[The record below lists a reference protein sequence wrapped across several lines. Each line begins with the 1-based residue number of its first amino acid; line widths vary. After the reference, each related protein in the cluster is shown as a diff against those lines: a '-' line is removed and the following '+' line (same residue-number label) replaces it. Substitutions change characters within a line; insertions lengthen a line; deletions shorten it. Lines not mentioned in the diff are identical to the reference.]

1 MKSPKARAG
10 ARRAA
15 TSPGAAPPPGAGRW
29 SQQRRLEL
37 IDFRLRW
44 DGRLNRSDLTS
55 YFGISVPQ
63 ASLDIA
69 TYLELAPNNLE
80 YDHGARVYVARPDF
94 RALYPSSGA
103 APFLNELLSSRL
115 ASVEGEH
122 CLLGFRPPIA
132 VTPTPGRSLNIDVL
146 VALQRAI
153 RMQAGLTVLYQSLTR
168 PAPSERALSPHAF
181 VHDGY
186 RWHVRAYCH
195 VRHAFRDFVIARVQ
209 EVGGTVPVGLGPAQD
224 VSWNTMLKLVLAP
237 HPELPVAHRR
247 AVELDYGMVNGLVEL
262 ECREALLFYVL
273 QHLRLDRGSHDPPEA
288 QQIILVNA
296 DALERHRKVAGGR
309 RVA

>member
-1 MKSPKARAG
+1 MKSPKARA
-10 ARRAA
+10 A
-15 TSPGAAPPPGAGRW
+15 TPGAGRW

-44 DGRLNRSDLTS
+44 DGRLSRSDLTK

-115 ASVEGEH
+115 AGVEGEQG
-122 CLLGFRPPIA
+122 LLGFRPPIA
-132 VTPTPGRSLNIDVL
+132 VTPTPGRSLNVDVL

-153 RMQAGLTVLYQSLTR
+153 RTQTGLTVLYQSLTR

-209 EVGGTVPVGLGPAQD
+209 EVRGTVPVGVDAARD
-224 VSWNTMLKLVLAP
+224 VSWNTLVKLVLAP

-247 AVELDYGMVNGLVEL
+247 AVELDYGMVNGHVEL

-273 QHLRLDRGSHDPPEA
+273 RHLRLDRGAHEAPEA
-288 QQIILVNA
+288 QQIILENA
-296 DALERHRKVAGGR
+296 SALKRYLELANER